1 MKKGLLDILA
11 CPIDK
16 HPNLELYEL
25 LLKDDEIIEGVLYCS
40 RCSRFFMITNGIPVM
55 LPDELR
61 DKDKELSFL
70 AKWKDR
76 LPDKIVNKAE
86 PWHI

>member
-1 MKKGLLDILA
+1 MKRELLDILV

-16 HPNLELYEL
+16 YPDLELYEL
-25 LLKDDEIIEGVLYCS
+25 ESKEEIIEGVIYCPK
-40 RCSRFFMITNGIPVM
+40 CSRFYPIINTIPVM

-61 DKDKELSFL
+61 DRDKDLKFL
-70 AKWKDR
+70 ESWKHK
-76 LPDKIVNKAE
+76 LPDKIVNKAK

>member
-1 MKKGLLDILA
+1 MKRELLDILA

-16 HPNLELYEL
+16 YPNLELYEL
-25 LLKDDEIIEGVLYCS
+25 KTEEEIVEGVIYCPS
-40 RCSRFFMITNGIPVM
+40 CSRFYPIINTIPVM

-61 DKDKELSFL
+61 NKDEELKFL
-70 AKWKDR
+70 ERWKDS
-76 LPDKIVNKAE
+76 LPDKIINKAK

>member
-1 MKKGLLDILA
+1 MKRELLDILA

-16 HPNLELYEL
+16 YPDLELYEL
-25 LLKDDEIIEGVLYCS
+25 NSKEEIIEGVIYCPQ
-40 RCSRFFMITNGIPVM
+40 CSRFYPIIDAIPIM

-61 DKDKELSFL
+61 DKEEDLRFL
-70 AKWKDR
+70 EKWKEK
-76 LPDKIVNKAE
+76 LPDKIINKAR

>member
-1 MKKGLLDILA
+1 MRRELLDILA

-25 LLKDDEIIEGVLYCS
+25 KSKDEVIEGILYCTE
-40 RCSRFFMITNGIPVM
+40 CSRFYPIIDGIPIM

-61 DKDKELSFL
+61 DRVEDLRFLERWKES
-70 AKWKDR
+70 
-76 LPDKIVNKAE
+76 LPDKIINKAK